1 MVRRHYLSTD
11 SKGKMADKKLP
22 IAITL
27 FSTAEIFIGL
37 FTMLVVYFS
46 IALGFNSKPINVL
59 VFVYATSVLSFL
71 LGIGLLR
78 LNRQAYELLIFLSSV
93 IILSKLLVFFNIMQ
107 LNGALE
113 TAIPAGIKNIISV
126 VYHAALLI
134 YLKSKTAESLFKK
147 I

>member
-1 MVRRHYLSTD
+1 MNNKR
-11 SKGKMADKKLP
+11 LP

-59 VFVYATSVLSFL
+59 VFVYTTSVLSFL
-71 LGIGLLR
+71 LGIGLIR

-93 IILSKLLVFFNIMQ
+93 IILSKLLIFFNIIQ

-113 TAIPAGIKNIISV
+113 TAISPGIKNIVSI
-126 VYHAALLI
+126 VYHATLLI
-134 YLKSKTAESLFKK
+134 YLKSKAAESLFKK

>member
-1 MVRRHYLSTD
+1 MD
-11 SKGKMADKKLP
+11 NKKLP
-22 IAITL
+22 IGITL

-37 FTMLVVYFS
+37 FTMLVIYFS
-46 IALGFNSKPINVL
+46 IALGFNAKPVNVL
-59 VFVYATSVLSFL
+59 VFVYTTSLLSFS

-93 IILSKLLVFFNIMQ
+93 IILSKLLIFFNIIQ

-113 TAIPAGIKNIISV
+113 TVMPPGIKNIISIA
-126 VYHAALLI
+126 YHAALLF
-134 YLKSKTAESLFKK
+134 YLKLKTTESLFKK